1 VDIKPIRDQIPIT
14 QSITYM
20 NTGWTCPVFT
30 PVAKAIQS
38 QIQFEMEQGA
48 ATLAGITRSEEAL
61 ARLRQALASFFNAGV
76 EELMP
81 TQNTT
86 AGLNM
91 VAGGLA
97 WREGDGIVT
106 CSLEHPSV
114 LGMAHGLRNRF
125 GVNLIIVQ
133 LNPWDDTETIL
144 AKFDR
149 AIIPGTRLVA
159 ISHVQYSCGLRMPVE
174 EIINLAHRRG
184 AQVVLDG
191 AQAAGQMAVDLTA
204 LGVDYYS
211 MPGQKWLLGPSGTG
225 VLYARQDL
233 IADLQP
239 AVGSYRSVASWEA
252 DGTVTFKEQALEKL
266 LAGTASTALQCGLEE
281 GVGIL
286 AGVGMAAVEQRHL
299 GLSNRLKE
307 RLAELPGVQLTCP
320 VDPARSSGLVTIA
333 VGGIEPADFVERL
346 YQEDAIAIRA
356 VLHPGGV
363 RLCTAF
369 FNTEDEID
377 EAADAVKRVLE
388 ASRQGS

>member
-1 VDIKPIRDQIPIT
+1 MDIKAIREQIPIT
-14 QSITYM
+14 QNLSYM

-30 PVAKAIQS
+30 PVAEAIQS
-38 QIQFEMEQGA
+38 QIQFETEQGA
-48 ATLAGITRSEEAL
+48 ATLAGIARSEEAL
-61 ARLRQALASFFNAGV
+61 ARLRQALASFFNASV

-91 VAGGLA
+91 VAGGLP

-114 LGMAHGLRNRF
+114 LGMAHGLQNRF
-125 GVNLIIVQ
+125 GVDLKIVQ
-133 LNPWDDTETIL
+133 LDPLDSTETIL
-144 AKFDR
+144 SKFDQ
-149 AIIPGTRLVA
+149 AIGPTTRLVA

-174 EIINLAHRRG
+174 EIISLAHQRR

-191 AQAAGQMAVDLTA
+191 AQAAGQMAVDVTA

-225 VLYARQDL
+225 VLYVRHDL

-239 AVGSYRSVASWEA
+239 TAGSYRSVASWEA
-252 DGTVTFKEQALEKL
+252 DGTVTFKDQALEKL
-266 LAGTASTALQCGLEE
+266 LAGTASTALQCGLEA

-286 AGVGMAAVEQRHL
+286 AEFGMAAVEQRHL
-299 GLSNRLKE
+299 DLSHRLKE
-307 RLAELPGVQLTCP
+307 RLAGMPGVRLTCP
-320 VDPARSSGLVTIA
+320 VDPAQSSGLVTCA
-333 VGGIEPADFVERL
+333 VEGIEPAEFVERL
-346 YQEDAIAIRA
+346 YREDAIAIRA

-377 EAADAVKRVLE
+377 GAADAVKRVLDT
-388 ASRQGS
+388 AR